1 MRLLFID
8 ANCPNPY
15 DERTLTR
22 EGLGGTEATVVR
34 VTRELAKRHEVS
46 VAQKNREGCYVSPH
60 GVRYT
65 DFDTKRPVTSRPQH
79 VILINSHK
87 LLKRVYNQY
96 PEAKRYL
103 WMHCFPGNNKKHLAR
118 WAQRYG
124 YTLVAVSKTHRNHIA
139 EFLQNYQGN
148 PQVETPPDLPKLG
161 YVYNPV
167 DEDID
172 TLRLNAYDNNK
183 LVYFSSPHKGLKQIL
198 AHFEKLRERCP
209 KLELHLANPGYIAL
223 EDACLPE
230 GVRVLGSLPQREV
243 LSHVRSALCV
253 FNPQSSFS
261 ETFGLVFA
269 EANALGTPVL
279 THDIGAAREVLGG
292 PEQLVDAENSEAVVN
307 KILGWRSGKR
317 PEVSINPEF
326 RVSAVARAWEATFAP
341 ASKQK
346 RPAHMVRQPLRASTT
361 SSPTPSRRA
370 QG

>member
-1 MRLLFID
+1 MRLLFVD

-15 DERTLTR
+15 DERTLAR

-34 VTRELAKRHEVS
+34 LARELAKRHDVS
-46 VAQKNREGCYVSPH
+46 VAQKGRAGCYASPD

-65 DFDTKRPVTSRPQH
+65 DFDTERPVTGKPQH
-79 VILINSHK
+79 VVLLNSHK
-87 LLKRVYNQY
+87 LLKRVRNHY

-103 WMHCFPGNNKKHLAR
+103 WMHCLPGNNKKHLAR

-124 YTLVAVSKTHRNHIA
+124 YTLLAVSKTHRDHIA
-139 EFLQNYQGN
+139 GFLRSYQGN
-148 PQVETPPDLPKLG
+148 PQVETPPRLPELG

-167 DEDID
+167 AEDID
-172 TLRLNAYDNNK
+172 RLRLNAYDSNK

-198 AHFEKLRERCP
+198 GHFKKLRERCP
-209 KLELHLANPGYIAL
+209 QLELQLANPGYIAL
-223 EDACLPE
+223 EDAGLPD
-230 GVRVLGSLPQREV
+230 GVLVLGSLPQREV
-243 LSHVRSALCV
+243 LNHVRSALCV

-279 THDIGAAREVLGG
+279 AHDIGAAREILGG
-292 PEQLVDAENSEAVVN
+292 PEQLVDAQNSEAVIN
-307 KILGWRSGKR
+307 KVLSWRSGER

-341 ASKQK
+341 ASKR
-346 RPAHMVRQPLRASTT
+346 RPAHTLRQPLRATNT
-361 SSPTPSRRA
+361 QVPRPARRA